1 MSTYNC
7 LPDIVYIWSVQLVPA
22 FAASQHLPLIFHKF
36 CTWKIDFWVPKNIS
50 RLAYGHPRISSYLGM
65 SLMYLE
71 RPLAAQ
77 ILLIPTEKGLKIQ
90 QIATK

>member
-1 MSTYNC
+1 MGSAAGTC
-7 LPDIVYIWSVQLVPA
+7 CWCIAQL
-22 FAASQHLPLIFHKF
+22 LPLTLIFYKF
-36 CTWKIDFWVPKNIS
+36 CPWKIDFWVAKNIS

-90 QIATK
+90 QIATKG